1 MEEES
6 RAGFRRLWLSTGS
19 GNLADGILLAGL
31 PVMATTVTTSPSLVA
46 GVQVAFMS
54 AIAVAALPSGVLTDR
69 HDHRNLLVWSNVL
82 RVLGLGA
89 VLAAVVLGDWRLGAI
104 YVAALL
110 AGSTEMVADTTAEV
124 AVPALVPRAGLAAA
138 HSRLVG
144 TQLVMNDGVGAPI
157 GGWIA
162 AGSMGVGMAVPAV
175 LYGVAAAIVRP
186 LRLPPVD
193 RPPRRPA
200 RTEVVEGFAA
210 LRRDPLLLRMGTA
223 SMLMN
228 VANTAFFAV
237 AVLLVIGP
245 MGLPRSAYGAVLLAV
260 AVGGVAGSGLADRI
274 VDTIGVRRVLQ
285 VSPLVLG
292 GAYGLMGLAADTAV
306 TVVSL
311 AVLGASGIV
320 WNISSRVIRQQ
331 RVPAPLLGRVSASIK
346 LLSLAAAPVGGV
358 LGGVVADLAGVRWVG
373 ALALSFGV
381 AAAVVL
387 WRVDPDMQPP
397 EDQSSEPVLP
407 MAIRRSVPV
416 KPPWHPLPPIR

>member
-1 MEEES
+1 MEEQS

-104 YVAALL
+104 YAAALL

-124 AVPALVPRAGLAAA
+124 AVPALVPRTGLAAA

-162 AGSMGVGMAVPAV
+162 AGSMGAGMAVPAV

-186 LRLPPVD
+186 LRLPAVD
-193 RPPRRPA
+193 RPPGDRR
-200 RTEVVEGFAA
+200 G
-210 LRRDPLLLRMGTA
+210 
-223 SMLMN
+223 
-228 VANTAFFAV
+228 
-237 AVLLVIGP
+237 
-245 MGLPRSAYGAVLLAV
+245 PRSSR
-260 AVGGVAGSGLADRI
+260 GSPP
-274 VDTIGVRRVLQ
+274 
-285 VSPLVLG
+285 S
-292 GAYGLMGLAADTAV
+292 
-306 TVVSL
+306 VVIPCCC
-311 AVLGASGIV
+311 A
-320 WNISSRVIRQQ
+320 WE
-331 RVPAPLLGRVSASIK
+331 
-346 LLSLAAAPVGGV
+346 
-358 LGGVVADLAGVRWVG
+358 
-373 ALALSFGV
+373 
-381 AAAVVL
+381 
-387 WRVDPDMQPP
+387 PP
-397 EDQSSEPVLP
+397 
-407 MAIRRSVPV
+407 RC
-416 KPPWHPLPPIR
+416 

>member
-1 MEEES
+1 MEEQS

-104 YVAALL
+104 YAAALL

-124 AVPALVPRAGLAAA
+124 AVPALVPRTGLAAA

-162 AGSMGVGMAVPAV
+162 AGSMGAGMAVPAV

-186 LRLPPVD
+186 LRLPAVD

-245 MGLPRSAYGAVLLAV
+245 MALPRSAYGAVLLAV
-260 AVGGVAGSGLADRI
+260 AVGGVVGSGLADRI

-292 GAYGLMGLAADTAV
+292 GAYGLIGLAADTVV

-331 RVPAPLLGRVSASIK
+331 RVPAPLLGRVSASMK
-346 LLSLAAAPVGGV
+346 MLALAAAPVGGV

-387 WRVDPDMQPP
+387 WRVDPDMRPR
-397 EDQSSEPVLP
+397 EDQPSEPARP
-407 MAIRRSVPV
+407 TASRRSVPV
-416 KPPWHPLPPIR
+416 EPPWHPLPPIR

>member
-1 MEEES
+1 M
-6 RAGFRRLWLSTGS
+6 
-19 GNLADGILLAGL
+19 
-31 PVMATTVTTSPSLVA
+31 
-46 GVQVAFMS
+46 
-54 AIAVAALPSGVLTDR
+54 
-69 HDHRNLLVWSNVL
+69 L

-104 YVAALL
+104 YAAALL

-124 AVPALVPRAGLAAA
+124 AVPALVPRTGLAAA

-162 AGSMGVGMAVPAV
+162 AGSMGAGMAVPAV
-175 LYGVAAAIVRP
+175 HYGVAAAIVRP
-186 LRLPPVD
+186 LRLPAVD

-245 MGLPRSAYGAVLLAV
+245 MALPRSAYGAVLLAV
-260 AVGGVAGSGLADRI
+260 AVGGVVGSGLADRI

-292 GAYGLMGLAADTAV
+292 VAYGLIGLAADTVV

-331 RVPAPLLGRVSASIK
+331 RVPAPLLGRVSASMK
-346 LLSLAAAPVGGV
+346 MLALAAAPVGGV

-387 WRVDPDMQPP
+387 WRVDPDMQPR
-397 EDQSSEPVLP
+397 EDQPSEPALP
-407 MAIRRSVPV
+407 TASLRSVPV
-416 KPPWHPLPPIR
+416 EPPWHPLPPIR

>member
-1 MEEES
+1 MEEQS

-89 VLAAVVLGDWRLGAI
+89 VLAALVLGDWRLGAI

-162 AGSMGVGMAVPAV
+162 AGSMGAGMAVPAV

-260 AVGGVAGSGLADRI
+260 ALGGVVGSGLADRI

-320 WNISSRVIRQQ
+320 WNIS
-331 RVPAPLLGRVSASIK
+331 
-346 LLSLAAAPVGGV
+346 
-358 LGGVVADLAGVRWVG
+358 
-373 ALALSFGV
+373 
-381 AAAVVL
+381 
-387 WRVDPDMQPP
+387 
-397 EDQSSEPVLP
+397 
-407 MAIRRSVPV
+407 
-416 KPPWHPLPPIR
+416 